1 MVVLVISCS
10 FSATLGMA
18 GMLRGRLPA
27 GMPVDLV
34 ITSGDVI
41 HSFWIPRLAGKMDA
55 IPGRVNVLRVQADTP
70 GPYAGECAEFCG
82 TGHAGMRFEVV
93 VHPAADFA
101 AVLAATGA
109 TAGLTK

>member
-1 MVVLVISCS
+1 
-10 FSATLGMA
+10 
-18 GMLRGRLPA
+18 
-27 GMPVDLV
+27 MPVDLV